1 MRTRGFAIIFLVVA
15 GLFTPPQYTFEHAER
30 AIAAEVAKSDRALD
44 RAVQDMPAISLMH
57 KKALLACVDHHLA
70 CTRQD
75 LVAAEEA
82 NLAVDPRVAVLA
94 EQELAEYRATERK
107 LKELR
112 ELIARA

>member
-1 MRTRGFAIIFLVVA
+1 MRSRGFAIIFLVVA
-15 GLFTPPQYTFEHAER
+15 GLFSPAHYTFEHAER

-57 KKALLACVDHHLA
+57 KQALLACVDHHLT

-75 LVAAEEA
+75 LVAAVEA
-82 NLAVDPRVAVLA
+82 SMGVDPRVAVLA
-94 EQELAEYRATERK
+94 EQEIAEYRATERK

-112 ELIARA
+112 ELIERA